1 METPSMRENA
11 LDPGPLLGTW
21 KNTNPEPR
29 GIAGIE
35 LRQRDGKLAVRVHG
49 AGGADGWMDWGE
61 AEGDVFAKCASSREA
76 MAFSARYDLGFQI
89 VELQANI
96 KQGVLVVASFHE
108 IRDGSGRSSYFA
120 REFFFR

>member
-1 METPSMRENA
+1 MEKETLE
-11 LDPGPLLGTW
+11 PGPLLGTW

-35 LRQRDGKLAVRVHG
+35 LGRREGKMTVRVRG
-49 AGGADGWMDWGE
+49 AGPDGWMDWGE
-61 AEGDVFAKCASSREA
+61 VEGDVFAKCASSSEA

-96 KQGVLVVASFHE
+96 KQGVLVVASLHE

>member
-1 METPSMRENA
+1 MEKEM

-29 GIAGIE
+29 GIEGIE
-35 LRQRDGKLAVRVHG
+35 LSRRDGNRMTVRVRG
-49 AGGADGWMDWGE
+49 AGPDGWMDWGE
-61 AEGDVFAKCASSREA
+61 VEGDVFAKCASSSEA

-96 KQGVLVVASFHE
+96 KQGVLVVASLHE
-108 IRDGSGRSSYFA
+108 IRDGSRSSYFA